1 MKGTVVRFYR
11 KRGFGFI
18 KPKGGGKQVLV
29 HWSKLVTDDKWPYIK
44 RGTEVKFKLVEKDE
58 NGKRSAKDV
67 TLANGRKIPVY
78 VPKSSDRVSNDD
90 DVYSGVLQ
98 FFDYRKGFGMV
109 KPEKVIKWKGVTV
122 SSKDALYFSREAIM
136 STGAGKGMVLNLRS
150 GKKVTFKVYK
160 DKKGLGAHE
169 LMNEDGNPF
178 EYEERKRKGR
188 KRKRTA
194 KKNGNKPTKKA
205 KVVRKTKEELL
216 EERELDEDETIYTGT
231 VKEYRADK
239 EFGFI
244 SIDEDITF
252 NGVTATEKVY
262 VMKEDIVCYS
272 EEVGMKPDTSVMFKI
287 YKDSMGLGAHEVQNE
302 DGTPILYE
310 PEEGEP
316 VDESV
321 KAKTKTTKGGKKNG
335 TRRSTRKR

>member
-1 MKGTVVRFYR
+1 
-11 KRGFGFI
+11 
-18 KPKGGGKQVLV
+18 VLV
-29 HWSKLVTDDKWPYIK
+29 HWSKLVTDDKWPFIK

-67 TLANGRKIPVY
+67 TLANGAKIPIY

-109 KPEKVIKWKGVTV
+109 KPEEDITWEDVTV
-122 SSKDALYFSREAIM
+122 TSKDALYFSREAIM
-136 STGAGKGMVLNLRS
+136 STGAGKGKVLNLRN

-169 LMNEDGNPF
+169 LQNEDGNPL
-178 EYEERKRKGR
+178 EYEERKRQGR
-188 KRKRTA
+188 KRKRTD
-194 KKNGNKPTKKA
+194 KNRKKPTKKA
-205 KVVRKTKEELL
+205 KVVKKTKEELL
-216 EERELDEDETIYTGT
+216 EERELDEDENLYTGT
-231 VKEYRADK
+231 VKQYRADK

-244 SIDEDITF
+244 SIEEDITF

-262 VMKEDIVCYS
+262 VMKEDIICSS
-272 EEVGMKPDTSVMFKI
+272 EEVGLKPDTTVVFKI
-287 YKDSMGLGAHEVQNE
+287 YKDSMGLGACEVHNE
-302 DGTPILYE
+302 DGTPISYE
-310 PEEGEP
+310 PEEEA
-316 VDESV
+316 VEESAKV
-321 KAKTKTTKGGKKNG
+321 KTKTTKSGKKTG

>member
-29 HWSKLVTDDKWPYIK
+29 HWSKLVTDDKWPYIQ

-67 TLANGRKIPVY
+67 TLANGAKIPIY

-109 KPEKVIKWKGVTV
+109 KPEEDITWEDTTVTP
-122 SSKDALYFSREAIM
+122 KDALYFSREAIM
-136 STGAGKGMVLNLRS
+136 SSGAGKGMVLNLRN
-150 GKKVTFKVYK
+150 GKRVTFKVYW

-169 LMNEDGNPF
+169 LQNEDGNPF
-178 EYEERKRKGR
+178 EYEERKRTGR
-188 KRKRTA
+188 KRKRTG
-194 KKNGNKPTKKA
+194 KKNENKPKKKA
-205 KVVRKTKEELL
+205 KLVKKTKEELL
-216 EERELDEDETIYTGT
+216 EERELDEEETIYTGT
-231 VKEYRADK
+231 VQQYRAEK

-244 SIDEDITF
+244 SITEDITF
-252 NGVTATEKVY
+252 NGDTVKEKIY
-262 VMKEDIVCYS
+262 VMKEDIICNS
-272 EEVGMKPDTSVMFKI
+272 DEVGLTPGTSVMFKI
-287 YKDSMGLGAHEVQNE
+287 YKDSMGLGACEVHNE
-302 DGTPILYE
+302 DGTPITYE
-310 PEEGEP
+310 AEEEA
-316 VDESV
+316 DEESA
-321 KAKTKTTKGGKKNG
+321 KAKAQTTKGGKKTG
-335 TRRSTRKR
+335 TRRSSRKR

>member
-29 HWSKLVTDDKWPYIK
+29 HWSKLVTDDKWPYIQ

-67 TLANGRKIPVY
+67 TLANGKKIPVY

-109 KPEKVIKWKGVTV
+109 KPEEDITWEDVTV
-122 SSKDALYFSREAIM
+122 TPNDALYFSREAIM
-136 STGAGKGMVLNLRS
+136 STGAGKGMVLNLRN

-169 LMNEDGNPF
+169 LQNEDGNPL
-178 EYEERKRKGR
+178 EYEERKRKGK

-216 EERELDEDETIYTGT
+216 EERELDEEETIYTGT
-231 VKEYRADK
+231 VKQYRADK

-262 VMKEDIVCYS
+262 VMKEDIICYS
-272 EEVGMKPDTSVMFKI
+272 EEVGLKPETSVMFKI
-287 YKDSMGLGAHEVQNE
+287 YKDSMGLGACEVHNE
-302 DGTPILYE
+302 DGTPITYE
-310 PEEGEP
+310 PEGEP
-316 VDESV
+316 AEESV
-321 KAKTKTTKGGKKNG
+321 KAKTKTVKVGKKTG

>member
-18 KPKGGGKQVLV
+18 KPNGGGKQVLV
-29 HWSKLVTDDKWPYIK
+29 HWSKLVTDDKWPYIQ

-58 NGKRSAKDV
+58 NGKRSAENV
-67 TLANGRKIPVY
+67 TLANGKKIPVY

-109 KPEKVIKWKGVTV
+109 KPKEDITWEDVTV
-122 SSKDALYFSREAIM
+122 TSEDALYFSREAIM
-136 STGAGKGMVLNLRS
+136 STGAGKGKVLNLRN

-169 LMNEDGNPF
+169 LQNEDGNPL
-178 EYEERKRKGR
+178 EYEERKRQGR
-188 KRKRTA
+188 KRKRPE
-194 KKNGNKPTKKA
+194 KNRKKPTKKA
-205 KVVRKTKEELL
+205 KVVKKTKEELL
-216 EERELDEDETIYTGT
+216 EERELDEEENLYTGT
-231 VKEYRADK
+231 VKQYRVDK

-244 SIDEDITF
+244 SIEEDITF

-262 VMKEDIVCYS
+262 VMKEDIICSS
-272 EEVGMKPDTSVMFKI
+272 EEVGLKPDTTVVFKI
-287 YKDSMGLGAHEVQNE
+287 YKDSMGLGACEVHNE
-302 DGTPILYE
+302 DGTPITYE
-310 PEEGEP
+310 PEEEA

-321 KAKTKTTKGGKKNG
+321 MVKTKTAKGGKKTG

>member
-1 MKGTVVRFYR
+1 
-11 KRGFGFI
+11 
-18 KPKGGGKQVLV
+18 VLV
-29 HWSKLVTDDKWPYIK
+29 HWSKLVTDDKWPFIK

-67 TLANGRKIPVY
+67 TLANGAKIPIY

-109 KPEKVIKWKGVTV
+109 KPEEDITWEDVTV
-122 SSKDALYFSREAIM
+122 TSKDALYFSREAIM
-136 STGAGKGMVLNLRS
+136 STGAGKGKVLNLRN

-169 LMNEDGNPF
+169 LQNEDGNPL
-178 EYEERKRKGR
+178 EYEERKRQGR
-188 KRKRTA
+188 KRKRTG
-194 KKNGNKPTKKA
+194 KTGNKPVKKA
-205 KVVRKTKEELL
+205 KVVKKTKEELI

-231 VKEYRADK
+231 VQQYKADK

-252 NGVTATEKVY
+252 NDVTATEKIY
-262 VMKEDIVCYS
+262 VMKEDIICIS
-272 EEVGMKPDTSVMFKI
+272 EEVGLKPETSVMFKI
-287 YKDSMGLGAHEVQNE
+287 YKDSMGLGAYEVHNE
-302 DGTPILYE
+302 DGTPITYE
-310 PEEGEP
+310 PEEAAVE
-316 VDESV
+316 ESV
-321 KAKTKTTKGGKKNG
+321 EAKTKTTKSGKKTG